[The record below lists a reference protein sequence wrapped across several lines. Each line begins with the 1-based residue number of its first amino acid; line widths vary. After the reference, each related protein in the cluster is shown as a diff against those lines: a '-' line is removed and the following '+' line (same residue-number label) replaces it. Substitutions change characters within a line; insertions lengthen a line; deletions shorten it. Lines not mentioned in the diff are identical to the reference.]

1 MLRMP
6 ARLAAAAALLLVCAC
21 GGRDPVK
28 AAAPDVQGLLAA
40 VQAGDARGF
49 ETRLDRPAL
58 RADLRRQIAG
68 LGRAN
73 GLDVEGGP
81 SDAALDRRI
90 DPAALRLVRQGT
102 DQPLAAAPSARQ
114 TAALLKPI
122 DRDHVCV
129 RDATQQCLLT
139 FAREAAGWRLV
150 AMPAQPGTVIAVG
163 PEPAK
168 R

>member
-6 ARLAAAAALLLVCAC
+6 ARLAAAAALLLLCAC
-21 GGRDPVK
+21 ARRDPVK
-28 AAAPDVQGLLAA
+28 AATPDVQALLAA
-40 VQAGDARGF
+40 VQAGDAKAF
-49 ETRLDRPAL
+49 EARLDRPAL
-58 RADLRRQIAG
+58 RADLRAQIAG
-68 LGRAN
+68 VGRAN

-81 SDAALDRRI
+81 SEPALDRRI

-102 DQPLAAAPSARQ
+102 DQPLAAAPSPGQ

-129 RDATQQCLLT
+129 RDPAQHCLLT
-139 FAREAAGWRLV
+139 FARETPGWRLT
-150 AMPAQPGTVIAVG
+150 AMPAQPGSRIEVG

-168 R
+168 